1 MCRADVAPAAQA
13 PLAALLV
20 EMAAALAGVEGF
32 DPANVRI
39 GPVDFGP
46 DHNEPTEGHL

>member
-1 MCRADVAPAAQA
+1 MCRADVEQAAQA

-20 EMAAALAGVEGF
+20 DMAAVLADLEGA
-32 DPANVRI
+32 DPASVRI

-46 DHNEPTEGHL
+46 DHNEGDLDQ